1 MPLQWHEVVDGV
13 SALPHV
19 HSSERDGAR
28 TLSVGDQMFVQD
40 ESDSMIVLCSPYER
54 DVILKSGDP
63 AVRRGPTIDGQ
74 EFVRVVYED
83 AEMDAEILELVGE
96 GRRIAEKLEG
106 LEPT

>member
-1 MPLQWHEVVDGV
+1 MPLQWHEVVEGV

-19 HSSERDGAR
+19 RSGERDGAP
-28 TLSVGDQMFVQD
+28 TLSVGDQVFAKD
-40 ESDSMIVLCSPYER
+40 ETDSMIVLCSPYER

-63 AVRRGPTIDGQ
+63 AVGRGPTIDGQ
-74 EFVRVVYED
+74 EFVRVRYED

-96 GRRIAEKLEG
+96 GWRIAERIEG

>member
-1 MPLQWHEVVDGV
+1 MPLHWHEVVDGV
-13 SALPHV
+13 SALPYV
-19 HSSERDGAR
+19 QSGERDGAR
-28 TLSVGDQMFVQD
+28 TLRVGDQMFARD

-54 DVILKSGDP
+54 DVILRSGDP

-74 EFVRVVYED
+74 EFVRVLYED

-96 GRRIAEKLEG
+96 GWRIAEKLEG

>member
-1 MPLQWHEVVDGV
+1 MPLTWHEVVEGV

-19 HSSERDGAR
+19 RSDERDGVP
-28 TLSVGDQMFVQD
+28 TLSVGDQVFAKD
-40 ESDSMIVLCSPYER
+40 ETDSMIVLCSPYER

-63 AVRRGPTIDGQ
+63 AVSRGPTIDGH
-74 EFVRVVYED
+74 EFVRVRYEE

-96 GRRIAEKLEG
+96 GWRIAEKLEG